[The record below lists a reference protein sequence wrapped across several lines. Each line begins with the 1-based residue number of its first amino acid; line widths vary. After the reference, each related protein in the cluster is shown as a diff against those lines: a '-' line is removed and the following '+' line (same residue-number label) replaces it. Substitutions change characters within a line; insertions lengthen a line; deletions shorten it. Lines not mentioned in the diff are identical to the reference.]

1 MLGRLGRQSVDV
13 DCKGG
18 TITTDAGLL
27 LLREVDRKLDL
38 IRRIDKAIPDPRDQ
52 RYVTHKQR
60 QMLTSQIFGIAAG
73 YEDGNDHANLRND
86 AVFQVVAEVAVHC
99 TQTADD
105 RRPIDDVDFVD
116 GTESIAKTES

>member
-27 LLREVDRKLDL
+27 LLRELDRKLDL
-38 IRRIDKAIPDPRDQ
+38 IRRIDKAVPDPRDQ

-73 YEDGNDHANLRND
+73 YEDGNDTRICETD
-86 AVFQVVAEVAVHC
+86 AEFLC
-99 TQTADD
+99 
-105 RRPIDDVDFVD
+105 RRQ
-116 GTESIAKTES
+116 